1 MRSGSTLVTDTMG
14 VRLPRTT
21 MPRRRATS
29 VAAAPTS
36 WAMASSSTSRAPWAL
51 SASTAN
57 TPCEWPMTA
66 TGGS

>member
-1 MRSGSTLVTDTMG
+1 MRTSWANSSSNTFMRSGSTLVTDTMG

-36 WAMASSSTSRAPWAL
+36 
-51 SASTAN
+51 
-57 TPCEWPMTA
+57 
-66 TGGS
+66 